1 MRAFLPA
8 IALLAPLL
16 APALGAAT
24 SAADSGGMTISR
36 WGNNLIVTAPGG
48 DSGGARLTAGLTQKV
63 TVDFKEASI
72 DSVADFLRQITGA
85 NIVVAPA
92 VSALGS
98 TITLKASDM
107 SLGNVLT
114 WVKTLAGIHI
124 GFIHGAI
131 FLSDKEIAGDTVTR
145 LYDVSDLVLVIKDF
159 PGPEL
164 ALNAPSGMAGGGAK
178 LLVPKE
184 EPSSTS
190 PTTDELVEMIK
201 KVVRPGEWKD

>member
-1 MRAFLPA
+1 
-8 IALLAPLL
+8 
-16 APALGAAT
+16 
-24 SAADSGGMTISR
+24 
-36 WGNNLIVTAPGG
+36 VTA
-48 DSGGARLTAGLTQKV
+48 L
-63 TVDFKEASI
+63 
-72 DSVADFLRQITGA
+72 
-85 NIVVAPA
+85 
-92 VSALGS
+92 SA

-145 LYDVSDLVLVIKDF
+145 MYDVSDLVLVLKDF

-164 ALNAPSGMAGGGAK
+164 ALTAPSGTNNPGAK
-178 LLVPKE
+178 LLPPME
-184 EPSSTS
+184 TAQTS

-201 KVVRPGEWKD
+201 KVIRPGEWRD

>member
-1 MRAFLPA
+1 MRALLAP
-8 IALLAPLL
+8 ALLAPLL
-16 APALGAAT
+16 APLLAAPLQAA
-24 SAADSGGMTISR
+24 SADSGMTISR
-36 WGNNLIVTAPGG
+36 WNNTLIVTAPGG
-48 DSGGARLTAGLTQKV
+48 DAGGVRLTAGLTQKV

-72 DSVADFLRQITGA
+72 ESVADFLRQITGA
-85 NIVVAPA
+85 NIVVAPGVA
-92 VSALGS
+92 ALGT
-98 TITLKASDM
+98 TITLKAADM

-145 LYDVSDLVLVIKDF
+145 LYDVSDLVLVHKDF

-164 ALNAPSGMAGGGAK
+164 AMSAPSGMGGGGAK
-178 LLVPKE
+178 LLPPME
-184 EPSSTS
+184 TTQTA

-201 KVVRPGEWKD
+201 KVVAPGQWSD